1 MKRIEIYDTTLRD
14 GSQGEGVSF
23 SVEDKIQICRRL
35 DELGVDYIEG
45 GYPLSNPKDA
55 TFFAQAKEL
64 TLHHSRLAAFGMT
77 RRKGISPAEDVG
89 LNALL
94 ASEAEAVTIVGKTWD
109 IHAREVLG
117 VTLEENIAMIAESI
131 EYLTKRGRKVIYDA
145 EHFFDGLK
153 ANREFALA
161 TIKAAAQAGAVLIC
175 LCDTNGGTLP
185 SQVQSGVKDAITA
198 VGIPVGM
205 HPHNDSG
212 LAVANAL
219 AAVTAGAVQ
228 VQGTI
233 NGIGERCGNV
243 DLTTVIANLRLKLG
257 YDCLEADSLKHLT
270 EVSRFVFET
279 ANLNPVNNQPY
290 VGVSAFA
297 HKGGM
302 HVHAVNKMASSY
314 EHIDPAEVGNTR
326 RILVSELSGISN
338 VAAKAGRKFNIEH
351 DRTALRRVLEQVNE
365 LEAGGYQ
372 FEAAEGSFELILR
385 RQIGRYRK
393 FFDLQSY
400 RCAVSRAADAPPV
413 TKATLALTAK
423 GQQIHSSAEGDGPI
437 NALDGALRRA
447 LEPIY
452 PAIAQLHLIDYK
464 VRVVNAGAESAAKV
478 RVVIQFR
485 SPEGIFGTVGV
496 SENIIEASW
505 QALVDA
511 LEYRLIHDEELRSAP
526 KPAAADNH

>member
-23 SVEDKIQICRRL
+23 SVEDKLQVCRRL
-35 DELGVDYIEG
+35 DELGVDFIEG

-55 TFFAQAKEL
+55 AFFAQAKEL
-64 TLHHSRLAAFGMT
+64 SLRHSKLTAFGMT
-77 RRKGISPAEDVG
+77 RRKGIAASEDVG

-94 ASEAEAVTIVGKTWD
+94 AAETQYVTNVGKSWD

-117 VTLEENIAMIAESI
+117 VSLEEHIAMIHDSVD
-131 EYLTKRGRKVIYDA
+131 YLTRQGRKVIYDA

-153 ANREFALA
+153 ANSEFALA
-161 TIKAAAQAGAVLIC
+161 TIKAAADAGAVLIC

-185 SQVQSGVKDAITA
+185 PQVQSGVKEAIAA
-198 VGIPVGM
+198 VGIPVGI

-219 AAVTAGAVQ
+219 AAVTAGATQ

-257 YDCLEADSLKHLT
+257 VDCLQGDSLEHLT

-279 ANLNPVNNQPY
+279 ANLNPINNQPY

-302 HVHAVNKMASSY
+302 HVHAVNKMASAY
-314 EHIDPAEVGNTR
+314 EHVDPSLVGNTR

-338 VAAKAGRKFNIEH
+338 VAAKAGRKFNIEN
-351 DRTALRRVLEQVNE
+351 DRAALRKVLEQINE
-365 LEAGGYQ
+365 LEANGYQ

-385 RQIGRYRK
+385 KVIGRYRK
-393 FFDLQSY
+393 FFNLQSY
-400 RCAVSRAADAPPV
+400 RCAVSRTAEASPT
-413 TKATLALTAK
+413 TKATLAVTAR

-452 PAIAQLHLIDYK
+452 PAIGQLHLIDYK
-464 VRVVNAGAESAAKV
+464 VRVVNSGAESAAKV
-478 RVVIQFR
+478 RVVIQYR

-505 QALVDA
+505 LALVDA
-511 LEYRLIHDEELRSAP
+511 MEYRLIHDDEQRGASVPAP
-526 KPAAADNH
+526 AEKS

>member
-1 MKRIEIYDTTLRD
+1 
-14 GSQGEGVSF
+14 
-23 SVEDKIQICRRL
+23 
-35 DELGVDYIEG
+35 
-45 GYPLSNPKDA
+45 
-55 TFFAQAKEL
+55 
-64 TLHHSRLAAFGMT
+64 
-77 RRKGISPAEDVG
+77 
-89 LNALL
+89 
-94 ASEAEAVTIVGKTWD
+94 
-109 IHAREVLG
+109 
-117 VTLEENIAMIAESI
+117 
-131 EYLTKRGRKVIYDA
+131 
-145 EHFFDGLK
+145 
-153 ANREFALA
+153 
-161 TIKAAAQAGAVLIC
+161 
-175 LCDTNGGTLP
+175 
-185 SQVQSGVKDAITA
+185 
-198 VGIPVGM
+198 
-205 HPHNDSG
+205 
-212 LAVANAL
+212 
-219 AAVTAGAVQ
+219 
-228 VQGTI
+228 
-233 NGIGERCGNV
+233 
-243 DLTTVIANLRLKLG
+243 
-257 YDCLEADSLKHLT
+257 
-270 EVSRFVFET
+270 
-279 ANLNPVNNQPY
+279 
-290 VGVSAFA
+290 
-297 HKGGM
+297 M

-314 EHIDPAEVGNTR
+314 EHIDPGEVGNTR

-511 LEYRLIHDEELRSAP
+511 LEYRLIHDEELRSTP